1 MFYILVCKYLTVK
14 AFLEKDNMQ
23 KYSKNYKI
31 FLYFYKI
38 DFPSYIVTDPRCCRV
53 TVSTSWPH
61 LPVLGLRAGPGL

>member
-1 MFYILVCKYLTVK
+1 MFYILMCKYLIVK

-38 DFPSYIVTDPRCCRV
+38 DFPSYIVT
-53 TVSTSWPH
+53 
-61 LPVLGLRAGPGL
+61 GP